1 VVTAQKHVG
10 RRVARLDLAVGMA
23 VLGLLVAI
31 LGVILLGDRVGLTV
45 RRAVPQGTASSQP
58 IIQITFEEDIAPE
71 SLAGRVH
78 LDPPVEGELS
88 AIRNV
93 VQFVPATPLQ
103 AGQTYTVQVLPGITA
118 RWGRQLL
125 AEQSWTFRVRG
136 AQLVYLGPVDNIIQ
150 NLYSIDPFTPT
161 ATPTPLTDS
170 AQGVISFDVQRDG
183 SRIVYSQLEG
193 QGTASLYLY
202 DGQQTSLLMEC
213 PDAACTSPAWRPDGQ
228 MIAFERADL
237 NRDTGIGPSVPRIWL
252 LDVANRSVRPLFN
265 DSQRLGYSPRWSPD
279 GNVLAFYDANAGGIV
294 LYDFRTQKDRV
305 ITTPQG
311 EVGHFSPDGRYIYFP
326 KIVQLPDGRYAAHFV
341 LVDVTSDL
349 LVQRDLIPDTDPSND
364 VEVAWRA
371 DSKALFV
378 VRRPPDSTTLQGAQ
392 LYELEIETGA
402 ARALVNE
409 PKYSHGQLQP
419 SPDGKTLAFQRFAL
433 GQPGARPEI
442 WMLDLATG
450 ELRQIVQNATS
461 PRWMP

>member
-1 VVTAQKHVG
+1 MVAAHKNIG
-10 RRVARLDLAVGMA
+10 RRTARLDLAVGMTA
-23 VLGLLVAI
+23 LGLLIAI
-31 LGVILLGDRVGLTV
+31 LGVILFGDRVGLTV
-45 RRAVPQGTASSQP
+45 RRAVPQGVASSQP
-58 IIQITFEEDIAPE
+58 IIQITFEEDIDPE
-71 SLAGRVH
+71 SITGRVR
-78 LDPPVEGELS
+78 LDPPVAGALT

-93 VQFVPATPLQ
+93 VQFIPAQPLQ
-103 AGQTYTVQVLPGITA
+103 QGQPYTVHISAGIA
-118 RWGRQLL
+118 SRWGRQLL
-125 AEQSWTFRVRG
+125 ADQSWVFNIRG
-136 AQLVYLGPVDNIIQ
+136 LQLAYLGPVDNIVQ
-150 NLYSIDPFTPT
+150 NLYRIDPFG
-161 ATPTPLTDS
+161 AAAPTPLTS
-170 AQGVISFDVQRDG
+170 SEQGVISFDVQRDG

-202 DGQQTSLLMEC
+202 DGLQTSLLMEC
-213 PDAACTSPAWRPDGQ
+213 PDAACTSPAWHPDGQ
-228 MIAFERADL
+228 IIAFERADL
-237 NRDTGIGPSVPRIWL
+237 NRDTGVGPSVPRVWL
-252 LDVANRSVRPLFN
+252 LDTTNRSVRPLFN

-294 LYDFRTQKDRV
+294 LYDLRTQKDRI

-392 LYELEIETGA
+392 IYELEIETGT
-402 ARALVNE
+402 ARVLVNE

-442 WMLDLATG
+442 WTLDLATG
-450 ELRQIVQNATS
+450 ELKQIIQNATS